1 MNRLETNQSGVEDFL
16 AAHGGPFY
24 ELQARLGLLQQ
35 SALRAGRRALLFIA
49 LAWGVPFLLSLPQR
63 HWFELDQRSALP
75 DGPWCLG

>member
-35 SALRAGRRALLFIA
+35 SALRAGLRALLHRACLGRPVPVVVASEA
-49 LAWGVPFLLSLPQR
+49 LVR
-63 HWFELDQRSALP
+63 LDQRSALP